1 MSAVPCRTGKTSMRI
16 LRRYVFGE
24 LVGPFF
30 LGLAIFTFILFIG
43 VMRDLAEMIVQ
54 VGGGLLRLVPYVP
67 LFSLSY
73 SLPMAMLTATLLAMS
88 RLSSENEVT
97 AIRSCGISPVQVLMP
112 ALCAAL
118 VLSVLS
124 LKLNG
129 QIVPS
134 ARHSYEQ
141 LLRHVGVRKPEVIF
155 REGTLIE
162 DFEQCSIFIGKR
174 KDDRLFDVLISRES
188 ASGYKTTIK
197 AETALLTIDDEIRL
211 AEMELF
217 RGFITTPGADP
228 TDTDETEFKSYRIKF
243 LLPALPSTEVKRTQ
257 EMTDEEL
264 KDEIQDYRKKGL
276 PSTML
281 EMELQERWSLAFASF
296 AFVMVSGPLA
306 LRLKRGGKSAG
317 FGLSI
322 FVMVAYYLLLTAGEA
337 MGERGIVPPAAAMW
351 MPNVVLGLTG
361 SALLIRTVRR

>member
-1 MSAVPCRTGKTSMRI
+1 MGI
-16 LRRYVFGE
+16 LRRYFFSE

-30 LGLAIFTFILFIG
+30 LGLTIFTFILFIG
-43 VMRDLAEMIVQ
+43 VMRDLAEMVVQ

-88 RLSSENEVT
+88 RLASENEVT
-97 AIRSCGISPVQVLMP
+97 AIRSCGISPMHVLVP

-118 VLSVLS
+118 ALSALS

-141 LLRHVGVRKPEVIF
+141 LLRRVGVRKPEVIF
-155 REGTLIE
+155 REGVLIE
-162 DFEQCSIFIGKR
+162 DFEKCTIFIGKR
-174 KDDRLFDVLISRES
+174 TDDHLFDVLISRES
-188 ASGYKTTIK
+188 DSGIKTTTK
-197 AETALLTIDDEIRL
+197 AETALLRIDDESGR

-217 RGFITTPGADP
+217 RGVITKFGENV
-228 TDTDETEFKSYRIKF
+228 TDADETEFKSYRIVF
-243 LLPALPSTEVKRTQ
+243 SLPLLPSPGVKRSR
-257 EMTDEEL
+257 EMTDNEL
-264 KDEIQDYRKKGL
+264 KDRIQEYRDKSL
-276 PSTML
+276 SSTRL
-281 EMELQERWSLAFASF
+281 ETELQERWSLAFASL

-306 LRLKRGGKSAG
+306 LQMRRGGKSAG
-317 FGLSI
+317 FGLSL
-322 FVMVAYYLLLTAGEA
+322 FVMVLYYLLLTAGEA
-337 MGERGIVPPAAAMW
+337 MGERGILPPAPAMW

-361 SALLIRTVRR
+361 SILLVRTARR